1 MTQITIPGWES
12 RPDAPASRA
21 AQADTVVQANLSALT
36 SQYSAHNYHPLP
48 VVVAS
53 ASGSWV
59 TGVDGRR
66 YLDLLAGYSALNFGH
81 LHPRLV
87 AAAMRQL
94 SRVTL
99 VSRAFDHD
107 QFGPFCAELAQL
119 CSMEMVLPM
128 NTGAE
133 AVETAIKVARK
144 WGYVTRG
151 VPADEAIIV
160 VFDGNFH
167 GRTTTI
173 VSFSSDPDARADFGP
188 YTPGFVSVPYGD
200 LSALLDV
207 FGKYGH
213 RVVAVL
219 IEPIQ
224 GEAGVVVPPPGFL
237 AGVRA
242 LCTSAGA
249 LLIADEI
256 QSGLGRVGH
265 TFACAAEGVVPDAY
279 LLGKA
284 LGGGIVPVSAMVSSR
299 SVLGVLK
306 PGQHG
311 STFGGNPLACAVG
324 REVIAMLRTGEYQE
338 RSASLGAK
346 LHAALGSLPRSVVS
360 TVSGRGLWA
369 GVTFAA
375 LDGRAACE
383 RLAALGVLAKETH
396 GSTIRLA
403 PPLVITSGELSWG
416 LERFSEAVVSAPP
429 G

>member
-1 MTQITIPGWES
+1 MTRT
-12 RPDAPASRA
+12 A
-21 AQADTVVQANLSALT
+21 AGAQEELSSLT
-36 SQYSAHNYHPLP
+36 SEYSAHNYHPLP
-48 VVVAS
+48 VVVSTAE
-53 ASGSWV
+53 GCWV

-66 YLDLLAGYSALNFGH
+66 YLDMLAGYSALNFGH

-87 AAAMRQL
+87 AAATRQL
-94 SRVTL
+94 SRVSL

-107 QFGPFCAELAQL
+107 QFGPFCAELAEL

-151 VPADEAIIV
+151 VPHDEAVIV

-173 VSFSSDPDARADFGP
+173 VSFSSDPDARDDFGP

-200 LSALLDV
+200 LPALQAV
-207 FGKYGH
+207 FRHYGQ
-213 RVVAVL
+213 RIVGVL

-224 GEAGVVVPPPGFL
+224 GEAGVLVPPPGFL
-237 AGVRA
+237 AGVRS

-256 QSGLGRVGH
+256 QSGLGRVGT
-265 TFACAAEGVVPDAY
+265 TFACEAEGVAPDAY

-284 LGGGIVPVSAMVSSR
+284 LGGGIVPISAMVSSR
-299 SVLGVLK
+299 AVLGVLK

-311 STFGGNPLACAVG
+311 STFGGNPLACAVA
-324 REVIAMLRTGEYQE
+324 REVIAMLRTGEYQA
-338 RSASLGAK
+338 RSASLGTV
-346 LHAALGSLPRSVVS
+346 LHEALRALPPSVVS
-360 TVSGRGLWA
+360 SVTGRGLWA

-375 LDGRAACE
+375 LDGRPVSGRAVCE
-383 RLAALGVLAKETH
+383 RLAELGVLAKETH

-403 PPLVITSGELSWG
+403 PPLVITPEELSWG
-416 LERFSEAVVSAPP
+416 LAQFSEAALSA
-429 G
+429 

>member
-1 MTQITIPGWES
+1 MTPVAVGETT
-12 RPDAPASRA
+12 
-21 AQADTVVQANLSALT
+21 QADLSGLT

-48 VVVAS
+48 VVVAT

-66 YLDLLAGYSALNFGH
+66 YLDMLAGYSALNFGH
-81 LHPRLV
+81 RHPRLV
-87 AAAMRQL
+87 AAATRQL
-94 SRVTL
+94 GRVTL

-107 QFGPFCAELAQL
+107 QFGPFCAELAEL

-151 VPADEAIIV
+151 VPADEAVIV

-200 LSALLDV
+200 LPALRRA
-207 FGKYGH
+207 FAEYGP
-213 RVVAVL
+213 RVVAAL

-237 AGVRA
+237 AGVRS

-249 LLIADEI
+249 LMIADEI
-256 QSGLGRVGH
+256 QSGLGRVGA
-265 TFACAAEGVVPDAY
+265 TFACSLEGVVPDAY

-324 REVIAMLRTGEYQE
+324 REVVAMLRTGEYQA
-338 RSASLGAK
+338 RSAALGAE
-346 LHAALGSLPRSVVS
+346 LHAGLGSLPSSVVS
-360 TVSGRGLWA
+360 SVRGRGLWA
-369 GVTFAA
+369 GVTFAGR
-375 LDGRAACE
+375 DGRAVCE

-396 GSTIRLA
+396 GSTVRLA
-403 PPLVITSGELSWG
+403 PPLVITSEELSWG
-416 LERFSEAVVSAPP
+416 LERFSEAARSA
-429 G
+429 